1 MLALI
6 LWVTLGW
13 RAGLVEVLAEVAIGA
28 AIVGGG
34 GGRRLRLSLLYLL
47 RRALAG
53 LRAPA
58 AQRV

>member
-13 RAGLVEVLAEVAIGA
+13 RAGLVGVLAEVAIGS
-28 AIVGGG
+28 AIVGG
-34 GGRRLRLSLLYLL
+34 GGRRLRLSPLSLL

-58 AQRV
+58 AQHV